1 MEKNRKHIIIIV
13 VFLLLTIPIFF
24 GIYVDTIFLQVS
36 NLYVIII
43 LFGGLIVL
51 LSVGELTDRY
61 GFNVESLAAI
71 KDHDVIQALTEKKSR
86 LKILILFI
94 ITMIMEE
101 LIFRYYLI
109 SLLFHTLDLNI
120 VVALIISSLFFSL
133 YHIHTWF
140 TYKNLKILV
149 IYLSNSFLL
158 GLFLGY
164 VFLMLGFFYCII
176 IHSIIAFIFYFNL
189 VNRYFKNK

>member
-1 MEKNRKHIIIIV
+1 LEKKRKHIIIIV

-43 LFGGLIVL
+43 SFGGLIVL

-61 GFNVESLAAI
+61 GFNVESLEAI
-71 KDHDVIQALTEKKSR
+71 KDHEVIQALTEKKSR

-120 VVALIISSLFFSL
+120 VMALIISSLFFSL

-140 TYKNLKILV
+140 SYKNLKILV
-149 IYLSNSFLL
+149 IFLSNSFLL

-164 VFLMLGFFYCII
+164 VFLTLGFFYCII
-176 IHSIIAFIFYFNL
+176 IHSILAFIFYFNL